1 MHAYKARPKP
11 IDPLQKRI
19 PRNPKY
25 ANVKSTIDT
34 GASIT
39 KYMKKIEEIR
49 ENYRFRQN
57 EIFKRMK
64 ATTFVQL
71 MLQVTEIN
79 RGLAEP
85 LPDAGEFSDAEDDL
99 LPAESERTLC
109 DGDDGQPARAQSAQS
124 LAVSESDYGRPVS
137 TARST
142 LQSVISGV
150 GELDENGGG
159 RGGRLS
165 AMPEW
170 PEETPYLLLDVR
182 EREEYERCRIIGAVS
197 YPYTMLSRAQNYEI
211 PQMLAC
217 RNRPGRIVLIYDED
231 EKIAPRVATTL
242 VQRGYD
248 NLFMLS
254 GGLRVAVKLFPRASS
269 PARCRKLPA
278 LLLQSAASQRANDA
292 DQLDVDKLAAAL
304 DQALDTGRS
313 SAATSRSG
321 VSRGRPHSTASSAA
335 SSVGSSVSQ
344 RPPFK

>member
-49 ENYRFRQN
+49 ENYRFRQD

-79 RGLAEP
+79 RSLAEP
-85 LPDAGEFSDAEDDL
+85 PPDAGEFSDAEDDL
-99 LPAESERTLC
+99 LPAEFERTLR
-109 DGDDGQPARAQSAQS
+109 DGDDGQQARAQSAQS

>member
-1 MHAYKARPKP
+1 
-11 IDPLQKRI
+11 PLQKRI

-49 ENYRFRQN
+49 ENYRFRQD

-79 RGLAEP
+79 RSLAEP
-85 LPDAGEFSDAEDDL
+85 PPDAGEFSDAEDDL
-99 LPAESERTLC
+99 LPAEFERTLR
-109 DGDDGQPARAQSAQS
+109 DGDDGQQARAQSAQS

-254 GGLRVAVKLFPRASS
+254 GGLRVAVKLFPEGLVTGSLPQTARSTTSS
-269 PARCRKLPA
+269 SIVGG
-278 LLLQSAASQRANDA
+278 QSAASQRANDA